1 MSFHRFAAVLLVL
14 GAGAVKAHQR
24 LATGQWTWNNKPLH
38 LFAGDAQP
46 GDKAGDGSG
55 GVCHIVKPL
64 GTVTGAAAAPVWIY

>member
-24 LATGQWTWNNKPLH
+24 LATGQWTWNNKPLY

-46 GDKAGDGSG
+46 VDKAGDGSG
-55 GVCHIVKPL
+55 SVWHIVRPS
-64 GTVTGAAAAPVWIY
+64 GTVTGAAAAPLRIY